1 MGETSIWG
9 YIGLAAVALGFAF
22 GIWRQKRREKK
33 KAAYLAAQAEKENAV
48 GQDEEKA

>member
-9 YIGLAAVALGFAF
+9 YIGLAAVIAGFAF

-33 KAAYLAAQAEKENAV
+33 KAARLAAQAEKENAKR
-48 GQDEEKA
+48 QEE